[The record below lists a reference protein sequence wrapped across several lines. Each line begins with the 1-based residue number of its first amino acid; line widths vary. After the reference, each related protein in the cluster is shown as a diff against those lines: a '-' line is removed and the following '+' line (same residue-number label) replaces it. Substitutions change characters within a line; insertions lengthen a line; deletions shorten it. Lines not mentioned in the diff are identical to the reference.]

1 MYVLILQGSPRANGN
16 SAWVAEEYKKAAE
29 AAGHK
34 VTLSSYSMPS
44 AASGPHPATRDG
56 ESSKKEVATRSRV
69 ALEWGARRDDPAWN
83 GPCPQPARRI

>member
-16 SAWVAEEYKKAAE
+16 SAWVAEEYKNAAE

-44 AASGPHPATRDG
+44 AASGPHPATRGD
-56 ESSKKEVATRSRV
+56 ESSKKEVATRNRV
-69 ALEWGARRDDPAWN
+69 ALEWGAWWDDSAWN